1 MLTYQYLEL
10 ELNQH
15 LSTKIPLPPHVSV
28 CQDQLQ
34 SVIGLQQWF
43 MGMELR
49 ESQHHIS
56 VLRPKVSVSQNPR
69 EWWKFAFECVRL
81 YKYELGLQSV
91 NQESCHLEAVS
102 QRAYKP

>member
-1 MLTYQYLEL
+1 
-10 ELNQH
+10 
-15 LSTKIPLPPHVSV
+15 
-28 CQDQLQ
+28 
-34 SVIGLQQWF
+34 

-91 NQESCHLEAVS
+91 NQESSSRVVETDWLILVRRVMDRERYVTLHKRRVGAGTM
-102 QRAYKP
+102 AAGAKAPHA